1 MKNIYFSIILPTFN
15 RADLIKRAIQSVV
28 DQEFKH
34 WELIIV
40 DNYSNDSTEEIVKNF
55 SKNNIIFTKFKNHG
69 IIAKSRN
76 YGIKLSKGKYLAFLD
91 SDDWWYPQKLNY
103 THNIIQ
109 KYSSELIYHNMH
121 IKNLNSNLIK
131 KIKYTRKLTNPHSDL
146 INFGPAFATSS
157 VTVKKDLFHK
167 IDLFNE
173 DINYLAWEDYDAWLK
188 FAKISNKFF
197 YLKNTLGSNLKSK
210 QNTSKIL
217 IKKKNILSFKNL
229 YFQNK
234 KISELPFWCNWS
246 LMRLLFQQN
255 KYKSSLKFFPALF
268 AKSSLKNLPKIFFFY
283 IYVLLKIQFKK
294 FKI

>member
-15 RADLIKRAIQSVV
+15 RANLIKRAIQSVV
-28 DQEFKH
+28 DQEFKN

-76 YGIKLSKGKYLAFLD
+76 YGIKLSKGEYLAFLD
-91 SDDWWYPQKLNY
+91 SDDWWYPQKLNL
-103 THNIIQ
+103 THDVIQ
-109 KYSSELIYHNMH
+109 KYSGDLIYHNMH
-121 IKNLNSNLIK
+121 IKNLNSNFVK
-131 KIKYTRKLTNPHSDL
+131 KIKYTRKLTNPYSDL
-146 INFGPAFATSS
+146 INVGPAFATSS

-197 YLKNTLGSNLKSK
+197 YIKDTLGCTLIGK
-210 QNTSKIL
+210 QNTSNIL
-217 IKKKNILSFKNL
+217 IKKKNILTFKNL

-234 KISELPFWCNWS
+234 KISKLPFWCNWS

-294 FKI
+294 LKI